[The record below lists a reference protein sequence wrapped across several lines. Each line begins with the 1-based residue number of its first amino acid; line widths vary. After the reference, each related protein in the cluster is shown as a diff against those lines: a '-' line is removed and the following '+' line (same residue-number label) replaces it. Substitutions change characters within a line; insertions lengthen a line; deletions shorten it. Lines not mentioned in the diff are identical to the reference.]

1 MPFIWGLAQSSC
13 GAPIKAPVYKAA
25 FCKWANEYSCGR
37 RFLCYR
43 CYVAHEWDVYYKQSM
58 TEPAEIPPSDPSPAP
73 PTLTIKPPSPENLW
87 AELSI
92 ILNYLTRFN
101 FSLAEEPKPR
111 LIRKAMSWFPLV
123 GALIGMFGASID
135 WIMTQMRM
143 PGIITSTFAVIG
155 MLWITR
161 ALHEEE
167 FASLVNQYGQTLDK
181 EQKIG
186 WLREERSV
194 RYGTLGIIL
203 IIIMKIGA
211 IASLADNT
219 LVFQALIAAGCWSRA
234 LMVVAAAWL
243 RPLEGDPV
251 ADHFQQPP
259 GVRVAL
265 ALGLGAI
272 ITFAVFGEDT
282 ATILITGVIAGLV
295 VALIGANHL
304 RGYNGPLL
312 GTLQQVVEITIL
324 GMVLAIQ

>member
-1 MPFIWGLAQSSC
+1 MSDNSENSIPTPSS
-13 GAPIKAPVYKAA
+13 
-25 FCKWANEYSCGR
+25 
-37 RFLCYR
+37 
-43 CYVAHEWDVYYKQSM
+43 
-58 TEPAEIPPSDPSPAP
+58 PPPAP
-73 PTLTIKPPSPENLW
+73 ALTIKPPCPENMW

-92 ILNYLTRFN
+92 AINYLTRFN
-101 FSLAEEPKPR
+101 LSFQEEPKPR
-111 LIRKAMSWFPLV
+111 MIRKAMGWFPLI
-123 GALIGMFGASID
+123 GAAIGMFGATID

-143 PGIITSTFAVIG
+143 PGAITATFAVIG

-167 FASLVNQYGQTLDK
+167 FATLVNQYGLELDK
-181 EQKIG
+181 EKKIG

-194 RYGTLGIIL
+194 RYGTIGIIM

-211 IASLADNT
+211 IASFADNAV
-219 LVFQALIAAGCWSRA
+219 VFQALIVAASWSRA

-243 RPLEGDPV
+243 RPLPGDPV
-251 ADHFQQPP
+251 ADHFVQPP
-259 GVRVAL
+259 GLRVAI

-272 ITFAVFGEDT
+272 IAFTMLGEDT
-282 ATILITGVIAGLV
+282 AMVLTAGTIAGLI

-324 GMVLAIQ
+324 GIVLAIQ